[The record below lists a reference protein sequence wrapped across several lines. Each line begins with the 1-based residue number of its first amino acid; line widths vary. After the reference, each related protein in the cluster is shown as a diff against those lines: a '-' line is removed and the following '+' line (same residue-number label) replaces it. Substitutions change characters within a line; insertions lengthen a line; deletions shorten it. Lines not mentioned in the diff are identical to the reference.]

1 MNKTKRI
8 LVAAAAVLVVLM
20 CATIVGCTGGTTDS
34 NTAVEHNLTRV
45 APKAATCTE
54 AGNREY
60 FTCSDCDVI
69 FADAEGTMVL
79 TNDKHII
86 PAKGHKVAMHGE
98 HQATC
103 FAEGVRQHYE
113 CRNCH
118 TLFSDAEGKNVIAAP
133 EAIPTLSHT
142 LTKVEA
148 KQPSGFVAGWEEHYE
163 CANCDKIYK
172 DASATVET
180 TLEAIK
186 IAPSLTDFEYKIAF
200 TPAANIESIN
210 GSNGANYIS
219 ADYTTG
225 ANGLPATRY
234 TFKTGASTGN
244 EVEAWINSVVGTT
257 MANGQNLRIPTFSGQ
272 ARKLDLIVTNE
283 GGQSVTFRYYAES
296 WGDKGGIEITI
307 NPGETKTLTFEVNP
321 GDSIG
326 CNYALKLLSDV
337 SVETKVVMNGYFY
350 CEGEVNSVSLYKTAA
365 KTTFKVGEKFNC
377 DGVVLKAH
385 GDKYDEV
392 VISNFLTSIDEG
404 YTFTSSDV
412 GTKTVTVAYGEYTV
426 TYEITVTN

>member
-1 MNKTKRI
+1 MTKR
-8 LVAAAAVLVVLM
+8 LFVAAALVILVIM
-20 CATIVGCTGGTTDS
+20 CMLLAGCSGTTDGP
-34 NTAVEHNLTRV
+34 TAQEHNLTRV

-60 FTCSDCDVI
+60 FTCSHCDDI
-69 FADAEGTMVL
+69 FADAEGIMVL
-79 TNDKHII
+79 VPDYHII
-86 PAKGHKVAMHGE
+86 PAKGHKIASHKE
-98 HQATC
+98 ISATC
-103 FAEGVRQHYE
+103 FKDGVEAYYE
-113 CRNCH
+113 CRNCSA
-118 TLFSDAEGKNVIAAP
+118 LFSDAEGKNPISAP
-133 EAIPTLSHT
+133 EKIQKTAHS
-142 LTKVEA
+142 LTKVEG
-148 KQPSGFVAGWEEHYE
+148 KQPSGLVAGWEEHYE
-163 CANCDKIYK
+163 CSNCNKIYK
-172 DASATVET
+172 DSSATVET
-180 TLEAIK
+180 TLEDIK
-186 IAPSLTDFEYKIAF
+186 IAPTVTDFEYKIAF

-219 ADYTTG
+219 AAYTTG
-225 ANGLPATRY
+225 ANGLSATRF
-234 TFKTGASTGN
+234 TFKAGASTGN

-377 DGVVLKAH
+377 DGLVLKAH

-392 VISNFLTSIDEG
+392 VIPNFLTSIEEG
-404 YTFTSSDV
+404 YTFTADDV

-426 TYEITVTN
+426 TYEITITN